1 LNQAKIAGMSDEKG
15 MKSLVV
21 RRARIADA
29 GRVAQL
35 SAMLGYP
42 ATPEIMEQRLKR
54 VLGLETHAV
63 FVVETPAQ
71 EIVGWT
77 HTAEQEIL
85 EAGCLC
91 EILGLVV
98 AEGQR
103 GRGIG
108 RRLIEAVEQWALAR
122 GLNEISV
129 RSNVVRTES
138 HPFYE
143 RMGYA
148 RYKTQHAY
156 RKHVPDT

>member
-1 LNQAKIAGMSDEKG
+1 MSDEKG
-15 MKSLVV
+15 MKNLVV

-29 GRVAQL
+29 ARVAEL

-42 ATPEIMEQRLKR
+42 VTREIMEQRLER
-54 VLGLETHAV
+54 ILGLETHAV
-63 FVVETPAQ
+63 FVAKTPSN
-71 EIVGWT
+71 EVVGWT
-77 HTAEQEIL
+77 HAGQQEIL
-85 EAGCLC
+85 EAGCRC

-103 GRGIG
+103 GGGIG

-129 RSNVVRTES
+129 RSNVVRIES

-156 RKHVPDT
+156 RKRLRDT

>member
-1 LNQAKIAGMSDEKG
+1 MSDEKG
-15 MKSLVV
+15 MKSVVV
-21 RRARIADA
+21 RRARIVEAA
-29 GRVAQL
+29 RLAEL

-42 ATPEIMEQRLKR
+42 VTPEIMKQRLER

-63 FVVETPAQ
+63 LVVETASN
-71 EIVGWT
+71 EVVGWT
-77 HTAEQEIL
+77 HAAEQEIL
-85 EAGCLC
+85 EAGCRC

-103 GRGIG
+103 GHGIG
-108 RRLIEAVEQWALAR
+108 RHLIEAIEQWARAR

-129 RSNVVRTES
+129 RSNVVRVES

-143 RMGYA
+143 QMGYA

-156 RKHVPDT
+156 RKRLALPET

>member
-1 LNQAKIAGMSDEKG
+1 MPDEKG
-15 MKSLVV
+15 GKHLVV
-21 RRARIADA
+21 RRGQIADA
-29 GRVAQL
+29 MRVANL

-42 ATPEIMEQRLKR
+42 VTPEIMEQRLER
-54 VLGLETHAV
+54 LLGLQTHAV
-63 FVVETPAQ
+63 FVVETPSR
-71 EIVGWT
+71 EVVGWT
-77 HTAEQEIL
+77 HAAEQEIL

-91 EILGLVV
+91 EIWGLVV

-103 GRGIG
+103 GRGVG

-122 GLNEISV
+122 GLGEISV

-148 RYKTQHAY
+148 RFKTQHAY
-156 RKHVPDT
+156 RKRLALPEA

>member
-1 LNQAKIAGMSDEKG
+1 MSDEKA
-15 MKSLVV
+15 MEDLVV
-21 RRARIADA
+21 HRARIVDA
-29 GRVAQL
+29 GRVAEL

-42 ATPEIMEQRLKR
+42 VTPEIMEQRIER
-54 VLGLETHAV
+54 VLRLETHIV
-63 FVVETPAQ
+63 FVVETSSN
-71 EIVGWT
+71 EVVGWT
-77 HTAEQEIL
+77 HAVEQEIL
-85 EAGCLC
+85 EAGCRC

-103 GRGIG
+103 RGGIG

-129 RSNVVRTES
+129 RSNVVRVES

-156 RKHVPDT
+156 RKRLRDT